1 MKKRNQ
7 SSSLNGAPNP
17 ISASGGLWFAPTTA
31 PATAAAAP
39 VEPKTVA
46 PPQPQHAWEMTLEQF
61 QQQFFPQLYAS
72 RPATETEPSPQR
84 DAA

>member
-1 MKKRNQ
+1 MKKRNH

-39 VEPKTVA
+39 VEPKAVA
-46 PPQPQHAWEMTLEQF
+46 PRQPQYAWEMSLEQF
-61 QQQFFPQLYAS
+61 RERFFPELCS
-72 RPATETEPSPQR
+72 EPTAQR
-84 DAA
+84 AAA